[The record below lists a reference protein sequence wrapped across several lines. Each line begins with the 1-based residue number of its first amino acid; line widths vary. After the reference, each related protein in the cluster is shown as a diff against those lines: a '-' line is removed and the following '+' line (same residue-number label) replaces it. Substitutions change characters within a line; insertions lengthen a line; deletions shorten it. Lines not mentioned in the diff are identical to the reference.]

1 MKERGLNIPDFYIC
15 ALNAQ
20 KRIDE
25 NCDMDYNLDPNKKA
39 SICTSECIEQQE
51 SISEDD

>member
-25 NCDMDYNLDPNKKA
+25 NCDMNHILVPNRKS
-39 SICTSECIEQQE
+39 SICTHDCKEQQE

>member
-1 MKERGLNIPDFYIC
+1 MKERGLNVPDFYIC

-20 KRIDE
+20 DCIDG
-25 NCDMDYNLDPNKKA
+25 NCDIDHILDPNRK
-39 SICTSECIEQQE
+39 SSTCTSECIEQQE